1 MTIDKIGSLMR
12 VFDFRES
19 TVTAGDVVL
28 HFYCRFRGCDV
39 DKLKTTSAIS
49 ATEDNL
55 LRSRTL
61 TQQCGLYL

>member
-1 MTIDKIGSLMR
+1 MTIDKIGSIMR

-49 ATEDNL
+49 ATEDN
-55 LRSRTL
+55 
-61 TQQCGLYL
+61 